1 MHDVTDQDAAKDAQ
15 FARILWLAL
24 VANFAMFVIEGT
36 AGALANSSSLQADAI
51 DFLADGL
58 TYALTLCVAAR
69 SLLWRASAG
78 LAKGLLMAGFGFGV
92 LAITGYR
99 AFHPAIPEATT
110 MGVVAIIALVV
121 NVWVALMLYRYRHG
135 DSNIRSVWLCT
146 RNDAIHNIAVLVAAV
161 LVAATATRWPD
172 LAVGFGIAALEI
184 SAAWQVIRQAS
195 GELRSLKSA

>member
-1 MHDVTDQDAAKDAQ
+1 MHDVADQDAAKGTQ

-24 VANFAMFVIEGT
+24 VANFSMFVIEGT
-36 AGALANSSSLQADAI
+36 AGVLANSSSLQADAV
-51 DFLADGL
+51 DFLADSL
-58 TYALTLCVAAR
+58 TYALTLYVAAR
-69 SLLWRASAG
+69 SLLWRAWAG

-110 MGVVAIIALVV
+110 MGVVAIFALVV

-146 RNDAIHNIAVLVAAV
+146 RNDAINNIAVLVAAV

-172 LAVGFGIAALEI
+172 LAGGFSIAALEI
-184 SAAWQVIRQAS
+184 SAAWQVIRQAY
-195 GELRSLKSA
+195 GELRSRKAA